1 MKLSRTNH
9 HHTPRLRRRTKTTA
23 RIELVRNY
31 GVVLLLFGALVV
43 LFTPPITVVT
53 DANRD
58 DASSDVLSAVAKHNA
73 AITIVTCEVSTPHS
87 EHPETAA
94 GGKFDIAILNED
106 IDRKGSSAEAFL
118 KLVDDQ
124 FYDGTYTFRVIK
136 GFVVQWGHR
145 SDHKKPT
152 PASERIPESD
162 TDKMTGSK
170 DAESGANDSD
180 SETDDLEG
188 PQKLQILQRKK
199 NVRGTITMIAG
210 RTGQVFVNTGDNRRL
225 DKDGTLPFGVI
236 LETTSEDPT
245 RKDSG
250 MALIDS
256 IYHDYKGGE
265 GQIPAINNNQ
275 VPTKFPE
282 IGRIDR
288 CYRLG

>member
-1 MKLSRTNH
+1 
-9 HHTPRLRRRTKTTA
+9 
-23 RIELVRNY
+23 
-31 GVVLLLFGALVV
+31 LLLFGALVV
-43 LFTPPITVVT
+43 LFTPPTIVLT
-53 DANRD
+53 DATHN
-58 DASSDVLSAVAKHNA
+58 DAISDAVSAVANHTA
-73 AITIVTCEVSTPHS
+73 AIAIVTCEVSTPHS

-94 GGKFDIAILNED
+94 GGKFDIAILSED

-124 FYDGTYTFRVIK
+124 FYNGVYTFRVIN

-145 SDHKKPT
+145 SDHKKKPT

-162 TDKMTGSK
+162 ITNKMAGSK
-170 DAESGANDSD
+170 ISEGGANDFGIEPDD
-180 SETDDLEG
+180 SEVR
-188 PQKLQILQRKK
+188 KLQILERKQ

-225 DKDGTLPFGVI
+225 DRDGTLPFGVI
-236 LETTSEDPT
+236 LETTREDPK
-245 RKDSG
+245 RKDFG
-250 MALIDS
+250 MAMIDS

-282 IGRIDR
+282 MGRIDR